1 MAREHESEL
10 FVDALV
16 EQFERD
22 LEVLW
27 ESSLVD
33 GRPMFWLK
41 RNEIEATLL
50 KTLGP
55 ESLFELDRQLGQA
68 GPGMMGNG

>member
-1 MAREHESEL
+1 MAREHASEL

-22 LEVLW
+22 LETLW
-27 ESSLVD
+27 QASLVD

-41 RNEIEATLL
+41 RSEIEAQLV

-55 ESLFELDRQLGQA
+55 ESIFELDRQMAQPQGA
-68 GPGMMGNG
+68 